1 MDIERGDMKCSDSR
15 LGGIISGLFSAALIV
30 LLVIVIG
37 GIFVTRTIRIHETKG
52 INGSDVAI
60 ETPEG
65 RFNIRTR
72 DNMNPAITGVPI
84 YPGASRTKDSGGAQI
99 EWSSNKGETDKNLY
113 VIGGE
118 FVTRDSASKVV
129 EFYRNQLPNIM
140 IVSKTGE
147 STRLEYEQGSLQRII
162 SIDESGGETRIKVA
176 SIGTRASN

>member
-1 MDIERGDMKCSDSR
+1 MKRSDSR
-15 LGGIISGLFSAALIV
+15 RGGIISSLLSLAMIV

-37 GIFVTRTIRIHETKG
+37 GIFVTKSIRIHETKG
-52 INGSDVAI
+52 TNGSDVAI

-65 RFNIRTR
+65 RLNIRTR

-84 YPGASRTKDSGGAQI
+84 YPGASRTKDSGGANF
-99 EWSSNKGETDKNLY
+99 EWSSNKGDTDKNLY

-129 EFYRNQLPNIM
+129 EFYRNQLPNVM
-140 IVSKTGE
+140 IVSKPGE
-147 STRLEYEQGSLQRII
+147 TTRLEYEQASIQRII

-176 SIGTRASN
+176 SIGGRASN